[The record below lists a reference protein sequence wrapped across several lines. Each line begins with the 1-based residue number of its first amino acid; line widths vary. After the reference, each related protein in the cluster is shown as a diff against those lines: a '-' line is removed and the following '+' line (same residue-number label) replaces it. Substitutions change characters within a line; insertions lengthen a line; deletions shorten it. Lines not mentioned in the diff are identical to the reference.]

1 MRGGQKPSRGEPEFR
16 IARTS
21 YQKDLSG
28 YSLLTNFKAMA
39 EDAPRWGDHRAAAIC
54 LTGSNP
60 RMDEQLAG
68 YVSGLYEE
76 HYGGL
81 FRHLILSGSTAAE
94 ADDLIQEGFLRL
106 FRHLGSGHQV
116 DNPRWWL
123 LRVMHNLRIDEAR
136 KRKREF
142 TLDQP
147 EFTSLIEQLRTKG
160 PDAETQVIA
169 REEQERV
176 RKAIGKLAPRQFQYL
191 LLRAEGLKLREIAA
205 MFRVTVQTVSE
216 SCAKAMLE
224 LGRLND
230 ES

>member
-1 MRGGQKPSRGEPEFR
+1 MSGEPEFQGPQS
-16 IARTS
+16 S
-21 YQKDLSG
+21 YHKGLSG
-28 YSLLTNFKAMA
+28 YTLLANSKAMA
-39 EDAPRWGDHRAAAIC
+39 RGGLRWTDHRSDVMR
-54 LTGSNP
+54 LMGTDL
-60 RMDEQLAG
+60 RMDEDLAAR
-68 YVSGLYEE
+68 VTGLYEE
-76 HYGGL
+76 HYARL
-81 FRHLILSGSTAAE
+81 LRHLILSGSTEAE

-106 FRHLGSGHQV
+106 FRHLSEGRSV

-123 LRVMHNLRIDEAR
+123 LKVMHNLRIDDLR

-147 EFTSLIEQLRTKG
+147 EMAGLIEQLRSEG
-160 PDAETQVIA
+160 PDAEAQVLA
-169 REEQERV
+169 DEERERV
-176 RKAIGKLAPRQFQYL
+176 QAAIGRLAPRQYQYL

-224 LGRLND
+224 LGRVGD

>member
-1 MRGGQKPSRGEPEFR
+1 
-16 IARTS
+16 
-21 YQKDLSG
+21 
-28 YSLLTNFKAMA
+28 MA
-39 EDAPRWGDHRAAAIC
+39 EDAPRWGDHRSAAIC

-81 FRHLILSGSTAAE
+81 FRHLVLSGSTAAE

-106 FRHLGSGHQV
+106 FRHLGSGREV

-123 LRVMHNLRIDEAR
+123 VKVMHNLRIDDIR

-147 EFTSLIEQLRTKG
+147 ELTSMIEQMRMEG
-160 PDAETQVIA
+160 PDAEAQIIA
-169 REEQERV
+169 REEQVRV
-176 RKAIGKLAPRQFQYL
+176 QKAISRLAPRQYQYL

-224 LGRLND
+224 LGRLGD